1 MACALSH
8 MSSVLLVILTICFN
22 HLNFSSENVKSKD
35 WMELNRTLLKICILK
50 IDGCKWWILLDD
62 TSKLKHTWMP
72 PDALQSAA
80 ICGAEEI
87 WFLSIIL
94 QFPMMHKRQRCTL
107 RFPAASLNNGMS
119 CDKEETV
126 LFSYFTQ
133 SIRMTKWLSK
143 RPTKSKIDFI
153 KLATSL
159 RFSSRSVCI
168 IILSSAHAV
177 TFMNLYIYLN
187 RIQFIFIEIYTE
199 WNGKNSGGLH
209 QFRLSCLILVSL
221 RFCHSFA
228 AAGQQRDNYIKL
240 FSVPTI
246 IWRWGTGG
254 TWLYSDRR
262 AACRLLSTARIR
274 NGW

>member
-50 IDGCKWWILLDD
+50 IDGCKWWIWLDD

-126 LFSYFTQ
+126 LF
-133 SIRMTKWLSK
+133 
-143 RPTKSKIDFI
+143 
-153 KLATSL
+153 
-159 RFSSRSVCI
+159 
-168 IILSSAHAV
+168 
-177 TFMNLYIYLN
+177 
-187 RIQFIFIEIYTE
+187 FIFYAIDSNDKVIVKKTNKEQNWLHKTRDITSFFFSFCLHHNPKQRTCGHFYEFIYIFE
-199 WNGKNSGGLH
+199 SHSIHIYWNIHWVKW
-209 QFRLSCLILVSL
+209 
-221 RFCHSFA
+221 
-228 AAGQQRDNYIKL
+228 KE
-240 FSVPTI
+240 
-246 IWRWGTGG
+246 
-254 TWLYSDRR
+254 
-262 AACRLLSTARIR
+262 
-274 NGW
+274 